1 MRRHRSTVWHV
12 CWRFAHQSRGNQAD
26 RLARA
31 EDMAQEVWIMLW
43 LKFDQLNPNCT
54 ERQQRRWLERLVKS
68 VLIDLYRHESGD
80 ALSDATALSDEPDLP
95 EDKKPSLEEVL
106 KVWENFK
113 SLPQELKLPSAPE
126 HPIVYREEENRPQ
139 PNRDRDTEKGMACVL
154 GRLRKC
160 NVFDI
165 KFVALSHNTVRGA
178 AGGAVLCAEA
188 LVSLGYIQKK

>member
-1 MRRHRSTVWHV
+1 MTPDTSRHAAYCAFMRRHRSMVWRV
-12 CWRFAHQSRGNQAD
+12 CWRFARQSRGNQAD

-95 EDKKPSLEEVL
+95 EDKTDYSDTLYDLLAALPDDEEL
-106 KVWENFK
+106 LMRMRFEGYDA
-113 SLPQELKLPSAPE
+113 QEIADRLATTSGLTLSRDAVYQRISRIMKKLRQ
-126 HPIVYREEENRPQ
+126 Y
-139 PNRDRDTEKGMACVL
+139 
-154 GRLRKC
+154 GR
-160 NVFDI
+160 
-165 KFVALSHNTVRGA
+165 
-178 AGGAVLCAEA
+178 
-188 LVSLGYIQKK
+188 